1 GQQVSFSAV
10 SATGS
15 CSIASQSPPDSNG
28 VSSATVALNSTGSCT
43 ITASQPGTD
52 LLQPGNPPYYNAA
65 NSVSGTFTILPQ
77 GSNTQSQTINFPQLP
92 NVQYGSTFS
101 LSASSSSG
109 LPVAFTASGPCTAS
123 GSTTGV
129 GPCKITASVPA
140 GAVGSVSYSAA
151 SASQSFSIY
160 PAVLTVTAVSPP
172 SVAYGQPLPA
182 LTYTTSPLV
191 NGDSPSAVTGTPALS
206 TTATTGSNAGNYPI
220 TVSTGT
226 LAAANYSFL
235 FVSGTL
241 TIQPATATI
250 SISNIPASAVFGG
263 SFTPA
268 YLYSG
273 NGSPTE
279 SVASS
284 TTGVC
289 AVSGGVVS
297 FVGTGPCTLTAS
309 ATATTDYSAVTG
321 SLQSFTV
328 GKATQTISFTQ
339 PTSPVI
345 YGGSPITLSATAT
358 SGQTVAFSVDPTSTG
373 TGTIAG
379 NMLTV
384 TGAGTLV
391 IDANQTG
398 NSNYTAAPQMQRTI
412 VVSQAAA
419 TIIINNVPA
428 NAVYGGNFT
437 PAYVYSGNGSP
448 TESVAS
454 STTGVCTVSGAM
466 VSFVGVGT
474 CTLTASAT
482 ATTDYSAVTGSLQSF
497 TVGKATQTITFSQPA
512 SPVTYGVSPIA
523 LSGTATSGLTV
534 TFSVDP
540 TSTGVGT
547 ISGNTL
553 TVKGP
558 GSLVIDANQSGNTD
572 YQAATQLQRTIVVN
586 KAALTV
592 TANNATRAYGLA
604 NPTLIVRYSG
614 FVNGDTFA
622 TAVTGSPSV
631 TTTAVATSLPGSYP
645 IVPSQ
650 GTLASAKYTF
660 SFVNGALTV
669 TFTGSV
675 PASSNACNGAYNGT
689 FQGNLNVAGGQTCI
703 FVGGGA
709 TGNITETGGNL
720 VLNSATVSGNVTV
733 SGGGAFSIG
742 PATIIKGN
750 LQIQSIP
757 SGSATNQV
765 CATTI
770 SGSLQFQSNGTS
782 VQIGS
787 GSSSCAG
794 NVINGNL
801 QVTSNTAAITLDG
814 NKVSG
819 SLQVQS
825 NPGATTMDGNTIGGS
840 LQDQSNTGAT
850 QVFSNVITGVLQCQ
864 SNTSITGGGNTASLK
879 QGQCA
884 TF

>member
-1 GQQVSFSAV
+1 
-10 SATGS
+10 
-15 CSIASQSPPDSNG
+15 
-28 VSSATVALNSTGSCT
+28 
-43 ITASQPGTD
+43 
-52 LLQPGNPPYYNAA
+52 
-65 NSVSGTFTILPQ
+65 
-77 GSNTQSQTINFPQLP
+77 
-92 NVQYGSTFS
+92 
-101 LSASSSSG
+101 
-109 LPVAFTASGPCTAS
+109 
-123 GSTTGV
+123 
-129 GPCKITASVPA
+129 
-140 GAVGSVSYSAA
+140 
-151 SASQSFSIY
+151 
-160 PAVLTVTAVSPP
+160 
-172 SVAYGQPLPA
+172 

-191 NGDSPSAVTGTPALS
+191 NGDSPSAVTGAPALS
-206 TTATTGSNAGNYPI
+206 TTATTASNAGGYPI

-226 LAAANYSFL
+226 LAATNYSFL

-263 SFTPA
+263 NFTPA

-273 NGSPTE
+273 NGSSTE

-339 PTSPVI
+339 PTSPVT

-412 VVSQAAA
+412 VVNQAAA

-437 PAYVYSGNGSP
+437 PAYLYSGNGSP

-454 STTGVCTVSGAM
+454 STTGVCAVSGGV

-482 ATTDYSAVTGSLQSF
+482 ATTDYSAVTGNQQSFNVGKATPTISISNIPTSAVYGGSFTPAYLTSGNGSPTESVSSSTTGVCTASGAMVSFVGVGTCTLTASATATTDYLAATGSLQSF
-497 TVGKATQTITFSQPA
+497 AVGKATQTITFSQPI

-523 LSGTATSGLTV
+523 LTGTATSGLTV

-540 TSTGVGT
+540 TSTGAGT

-558 GSLVIDANQSGNTD
+558 GNLVIDANQSGNTD
-572 YQAATQLQRTIVVN
+572 YQAATQLQRIIVVN

-604 NPTLIVRYSG
+604 NPTLTVSYSG
-614 FVNGDTFA
+614 FANGDTVA

-645 IVPSQ
+645 IAASL
-650 GTLASAKYTF
+650 GTLASAKYTL
-660 SFVNGALTV
+660 SFVNGTLTV
-669 TFTGSV
+669 SFTGSV
-675 PASSNACNGAYNGT
+675 PTSGSACNGAYSGT
-689 FQGNLNVAGGQTCI
+689 FRGNLSVASGQTCVL
-703 FVGGGA
+703 VGGGA
-709 TGNITETGGNL
+709 TGNITETSGNL
-720 VLNSATVSGNVTV
+720 VLSSATVGGNVTV
-733 SGGGAFSIG
+733 NGGGTFSIG
-742 PATIIKGN
+742 PSTIIKGN

-825 NPGATTMDGNTIGGS
+825 NPGATTMDGNTIGGN
-840 LQDQSNTGAT
+840 LQNQSNTGPT
-850 QVFSNVITGVLQCQ
+850 QVFTNVITGTLQCQ
-864 SNTSITGGGNTASLK
+864 SNTSITGGGNTAALK

-884 TF
+884 KF